1 MANAE
6 APVELSEED
15 LRKKD
20 LILRNLQVTLSLL
33 ILLSLQV

>member
-15 LRKKD
+15 LQKKN
-20 LILRNLQVTLSLL
+20 LILRNLQVYMFFVLFF
-33 ILLSLQV
+33 